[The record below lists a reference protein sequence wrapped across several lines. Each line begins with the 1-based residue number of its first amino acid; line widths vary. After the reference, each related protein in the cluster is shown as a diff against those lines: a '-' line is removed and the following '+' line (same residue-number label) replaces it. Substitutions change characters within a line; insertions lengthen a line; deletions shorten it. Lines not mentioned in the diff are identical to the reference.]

1 MPEDYH
7 PAAWLLWLLAGS
19 AAALLTRHPLYL
31 LTALAAVG
39 FLFAALLRR
48 QHSLGPGA
56 AAQARPRAWL
66 PILKL
71 ALLLWLFTT
80 LFNALTVHLGDRV
93 LLRLPAAWPLIGGP
107 ITLEAL
113 TFGFVAGLSFV
124 LLILVFSSFNSAVS
138 PHTLLRLTPA
148 FAYHVGVI
156 VAIAI
161 SFIPQTLIAWQELNE
176 AQQLRG
182 QQRRGLADW
191 RPLFI
196 SLLAAGLD
204 RAIQLAESMDARGFG
219 GAIAGQTPR
228 QRVEMGL
235 ALAGSLLLLLIG
247 LLLQAFA
254 VSPAWPGSA
263 LLAAGGLLLTLI
275 LRRQGQRVRRSS
287 YRRWL
292 WRPRDSAVAGAAGLL
307 LAALLLLAWLA
318 PAALFYYPYPP
329 YPLLPDF
336 DPLIGLAFALLIT
349 PALLLPPPG
358 PQP

>member
-1 MPEDYH
+1 VAEAYH
-7 PAAWLLWLLAGS
+7 PATWLLWLLAGGS
-19 AAALLTRHPLYL
+19 AALLTRNPLYL
-31 LTALAAVG
+31 LTALIAVG

-48 QHSLGPGA
+48 QRGHDPGA
-56 AAQARPRAWL
+56 AAHARPRAWL

-71 ALLLWLFTT
+71 ALILWLFTT
-80 LFNALTVHLGDRV
+80 LFNAFTVHLGDRV
-93 LLRLPAAWPLIGGP
+93 LLRLPAAWPLVGGP

-113 TFGFVAGLSFV
+113 MFGFVTGLSFV
-124 LLILVFSSFNSAVS
+124 LLILIFAAFNSAVS

-148 FAYHVGVI
+148 FAYHVAVI

-176 AQQLRG
+176 AQRLRG

-196 SLLAAGLD
+196 SLLAVGLD

-228 QRVEMGL
+228 QRLHMGL
-235 ALAGSLLLLLIG
+235 TLAASLLLLLIG
-247 LLLQAFA
+247 LLLRAFA
-254 VSPAWPGSA
+254 AAPVWAGSA
-263 LLAAGGLLLTLI
+263 SLGAGALLLALV
-275 LRRQGQRVRRSS
+275 LRRQGQRVRRSN

-292 WRPRDSAVAGAAGLL
+292 WRRRDSVAAAAAGLL
-307 LAALLLLAWLA
+307 LTLLLLLTWLA
-318 PAALFYYPYPP
+318 PRSLFYYPYPP

-336 DPLIGLAFALLIT
+336 EPLLGIAFALLIT
-349 PALLLPPPG
+349 PALLAPPG
-358 PQP
+358 VKE